1 VKQNTVLRLLSTLT
15 MAFFFAWNHP
25 QQATVAHDGST
36 FDADEG
42 NDAQLVVFE
51 ALPLAFWYRF
61 QLPETKEA
69 LEIMA
74 RFFDDKLGC

>member
-1 VKQNTVLRLLSTLT
+1 MARFYREAKHRLGFTLH
-15 MAFFFAWNHP
+15 ADHGIFFAWNHP

-51 ALPLAFWYRF
+51 ALPHAFWYRF

-74 RFFDDKLGC
+74 RFF